1 MRAGSLLL
9 AGMGALLALSAC
21 GRVGPIRPPGP
32 PSEIIYPRAYPYFPP
47 GTQPGAGTVPP
58 PAATT
63 TGEMPAERGNPP
75 VARPASPR

>member
-32 PSEIIYPRAYPYFPP
+32 PSEIIYPRLYPYFPP
-47 GTQPGAGTVPP
+47 GTEQGAQATPP
-58 PAATT
+58 PATT
-63 TGEMPAERGNPP
+63 RGEVPVERSNLP
-75 VARPASPR
+75 VVRPASPR